1 MAEQIPE
8 MIGKYRIMSLVAKGG
23 MGAVYKAVHPSLRR
37 LVILKKLTIRNNA
50 TVRERFKREAQILLD
65 LQSPYI
71 VHLFDYFVEGASHYI
86 VEEYVDGMSLANLIE
101 KQVALGTE
109 LSLLVFLDA
118 CYALKYAHWQG
129 IVHRDIKPGNILISR
144 RAEVKLADF
153 GIASSEKDAVL
164 PSAKESAKEGEKVA
178 QAEAAA
184 SAKDD
189 GSGLTRMGVT
199 LGTPAYMAPEQI
211 SDSRSADKRAD
222 IYSMGIMLYEM
233 LTGAKP
239 FDATLSEATLRKIK
253 RGDYIDPRKIDK
265 SIPKPICRMI
275 RKMLRANPARRYQ
288 SVDPIIAIV
297 KSYLSRYDTHAIRIA
312 LAQSVLTKRQFAVPP
327 FTPKKRIGRT
337 VALSVGAAVAIAA
350 GFCWLWNAGY
360 VHATVLRHWYTPVS
374 ITLSLP
380 ATASAASDLPA
391 RAFFF
396 VDDGDAI
403 PEVPH
408 SRRVFTKAL
417 TEQPTGARMTLYEI
431 QPVYVKHGSYRIKVA
446 AGPYVVW
453 ETLAVGKT
461 ARTIMLEDLQTVRRE
476 LSIHAQG
483 FDASSGKPVNAQF
496 QILYKNRW
504 TALEAVPHR
513 ELVTGSVWRIR
524 ARCDGYKEA
533 LFSLIIDW
541 YQDDLR
547 IVARLERSE

>member
-1 MAEQIPE
+1 MEKKSSGQIPE
-8 MIGKYRIMSLVAKGG
+8 MIGKYRIMGLVAKGG

-50 TVRERFKREAQILLD
+50 VVRERFKREAQILLD

-71 VHLFDYFVEGASHYI
+71 VHLFDYFVEGSSHYI
-86 VEEYVDGMSLANLIE
+86 VEEYVDGMSLASLIE

-109 LSLLVFLDA
+109 LSLLIFLDA

-153 GIASSEKDAVL
+153 GIASSEKDGDVA
-164 PSAKESAKEGEKVA
+164 PGKEPAKNAKQNA
-178 QAEAAA
+178 
-184 SAKDD
+184 DD
-189 GSGLTRMGVT
+189 DDSGLTRMGVT

-211 SDSRSADKRAD
+211 ADSRSADKRAD
-222 IYSMGIMLYEM
+222 IYSMGVMLYEM
-233 LTGAKP
+233 LTGSKP
-239 FDATLSEATLRKIK
+239 FDATLSEATLQKIK
-253 RGDYIDPRKIDK
+253 KGDYINPRKIDS
-265 SIPKPICRMI
+265 SIPKNICRMI

-297 KSYLSRYDTHAIRIA
+297 RNYLQRYDTHAIRVS
-312 LAQSVLTKRQFAVPP
+312 LAQAVLTSRQFAIPS
-327 FTPKKRIGRT
+327 FTQKKRIGRMA
-337 VALSVGAAVAIAA
+337 ALSVTAALLLSAGAL
-350 GFCWLWNAGY
+350 WLWDSGL

-374 ITLSLP
+374 ITMSLP
-380 ATASAASDLPA
+380 ATASAASDLPI

-396 VDDGDAI
+396 VDDDADI

-408 SRRVFTKAL
+408 SRRVFTKQSG
-417 TEQPTGARMTLYEI
+417 EGGPVSLYTI
-431 QPVYVKHGSYRIKVA
+431 KPVYVRHGRYRIKVA

-453 ETLAVGKT
+453 ETLAVGKIE
-461 ARTIMLEDLQTVRRE
+461 RTLILDDFQSVRRP
-476 LSIHAQG
+476 LSIHAQAY
-483 FDASSGKPVNAQF
+483 DSSTGKTVAAKF
-496 QILYKNRW
+496 QILYQNKW
-504 TALEAVPHR
+504 VSLEKVPKR

-524 ARCDGYKEA
+524 AQCAGYREA
-533 LFSLIIDW
+533 VFSLILDW

-547 IVARLERSE
+547 IAVRMDRNN